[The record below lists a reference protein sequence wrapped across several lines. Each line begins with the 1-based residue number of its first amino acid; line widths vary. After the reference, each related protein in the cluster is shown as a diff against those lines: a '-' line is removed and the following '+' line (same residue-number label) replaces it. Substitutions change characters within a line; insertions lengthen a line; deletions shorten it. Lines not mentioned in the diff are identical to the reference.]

1 MNELVKIASKEV
13 AVVVSKVVAKFTGE
27 ELLRAYELTLL
38 SYITLKVID
47 KADKVSTIKLDK
59 NGLTMEFAN

>member
-1 MNELVKIASKEV
+1 MNGLVKIASKEV
-13 AVVVSKVVAKFTGE
+13 AVAVGKAVAKFTGE